1 MGNDEEEEDS
11 VQFGQTCVDRLI
23 SGIGDTIMLP
33 LIAELVQNTIANES
47 DWRYKN
53 AGILAFSQVGEYVDE
68 PSKIAPMIP
77 VLEAHLIHVN
87 PKIRHASL
95 HCIG

>member
-1 MGNDEEEEDS
+1 
-11 VQFGQTCVDRLI
+11 
-23 SGIGDTIMLP
+23 MLP

-77 VLEAHLIHVN
+77 VLEAHLSHVN